1 MLLYEITAKL
11 PADYGSVPGI
21 KLHDHLLNSEVA

>member
-11 PADYGSVPGI
+11 PADYASVPGI
-21 KLHDHLLNSEVA
+21 KLHDHLPYSEIA

>member
-1 MLLYEITAKL
+1 MLRYEITAKL

-21 KLHDHLLNSEVA
+21 KLHDHFRTAK